1 MATSRATTNSGD
13 GKSGNDKTGVTTRQ
27 GDARALIG
35 HGRAMNVQQP
45 VTADK
50 STAPLGFVE
59 FVALVASLMALTA
72 LGIDA
77 MLPALP
83 AIGTGL
89 NVATDNERQF
99 VISVFLMGFG
109 LAQLVHGPLADR
121 FGRKP
126 VLIVAL
132 TAYVIANLIAAFSSS
147 FMLLLVARFVGGM
160 SIAASRVVTVAL
172 VRDCYSGRAM
182 ARVMSLAFMVFM
194 AAPVLAPSF
203 GELIL
208 LFGSWR
214 LIFVMI
220 AVISGGILAWFI
232 VRMPETLAVAGRQPL
247 SVARLASGWRAAL
260 TDRCSI
266 GYTLATTALMGAL
279 YGFINSV
286 QQIVESLTHDPRL
299 LVPVFIGIAST
310 MALANLINSRLVT
323 GIGTRRISHSAVAA
337 LIVVSGVH
345 LLIAQFG
352 GETIWTFAILQAL
365 AMGCFGLATANFSSM
380 AMENMGAIAGT
391 ASSVQG
397 FITVT
402 AGAILGALIGQSFDG
417 TTIPLYTA
425 FLAAGIV
432 SLGIV
437 AIVERGRLFHP
448 S

>member
-1 MATSRATTNSGD
+1 MT
-13 GKSGNDKTGVTTRQ
+13 
-27 GDARALIG
+27 
-35 HGRAMNVQQP
+35 VQQP
-45 VTADK
+45 VTADD
-50 STAPLGFVE
+50 SAPSNAPIGFVE
-59 FVALVASLMALTA
+59 FVALVAALMALTA

-83 AIGTGL
+83 AIGASL

-99 VISVFLMGFG
+99 VIGVFLVGFG

-121 FGRKP
+121 YGRRP
-126 VLIVAL
+126 VLIVTLA
-132 TAYVIANLIAAFSSS
+132 AYVVANLVAAFSSS
-147 FMLLLVARFVGGM
+147 FMLLLVARF
-160 SIAASRVVTVAL
+160 IAGTAISSSRVVTVAL

-220 AVISGGILAWFI
+220 AVISAGILIWFM
-232 VRMPETLAVAGRQPL
+232 VRMPETLKPADRQRL
-247 SVARLASGWRAAL
+247 SIARLASGWRTAL
-260 TDRCSI
+260 SDRWSI
-266 GYTLATTALMGAL
+266 GYTLAAAALMGAL

-286 QQIVESLTHDPRL
+286 QQVVFALTREPGL
-299 LVPVFIGIAST
+299 LVPVFIAIAST
-310 MALANLINSRLVT
+310 MAVANLLNSRLVMS
-323 GIGTRRISHSAVAA
+323 IGTRRISHSAVAA
-337 LIVVSGVH
+337 LIVISGVH
-345 LLIAQFG
+345 LAIAIG
-352 GETIWTFAILQAL
+352 GYETIWTFAVLQAL

-380 AMENMGAIAGT
+380 AMENMGHIAGT

-402 AGAILGALIGQSFDG
+402 AGAIIGAMIGQSFDG
-417 TTIPLYTA
+417 TTVPLYIG
-425 FLAAGIV
+425 FLVAGVV
-432 SLGIV
+432 SIGIV
-437 AIVERGRLFHP
+437 AVVERGRLFRP